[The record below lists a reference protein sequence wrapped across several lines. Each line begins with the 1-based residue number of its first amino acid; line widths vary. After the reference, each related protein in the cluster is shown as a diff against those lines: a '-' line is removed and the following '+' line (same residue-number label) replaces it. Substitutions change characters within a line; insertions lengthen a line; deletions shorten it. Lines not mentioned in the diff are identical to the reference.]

1 MSNPRS
7 YYSVLGALNYM
18 IPDAAEPVI
27 RQLLD
32 ARDRHHG
39 DANTVLMERRYGNSR
54 SDMVGS
60 NPQCRMRSCYTSRGK
75 TG

>member
-54 SDMVGS
+54 SDTAGS
-60 NPQCRMRSCYTSRGK
+60 SPQCHMPSRCTSRGEA
-75 TG
+75 G